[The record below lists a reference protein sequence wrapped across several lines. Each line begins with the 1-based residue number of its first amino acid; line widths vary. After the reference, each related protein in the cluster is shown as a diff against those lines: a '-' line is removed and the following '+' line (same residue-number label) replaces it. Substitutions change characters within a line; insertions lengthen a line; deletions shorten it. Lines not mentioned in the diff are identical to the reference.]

1 MTPQSTASAPVTRVG
16 AALRRALPA
25 GATYR
30 AGRPMGET
38 LPFRVNGQRLTARW
52 IGEGRLAEVRE
63 IIEGAERPGIVVARF
78 LSPGARAA
86 LSKAGI
92 GWVDE
97 TGAAEIATQGL
108 VIARTGSLPAS
119 RERPA
124 AWTPA
129 TLSVAEAL
137 LCGTHPT
144 VAATTRTTG
153 LSEGACTNALR
164 TLTRLGLLT
173 ADAPR
178 GRASARRIADPDRFL
193 DAYATAATAMRP
205 ETSLTLGVTWQD
217 PIAGLTDLGH
227 KLDKLGITWA
237 ATGLVA
243 AAVAAPLITSVTT
256 ADIYLG
262 AIGTAGLEVIARD
275 VGLRP
280 IEGGRLTV
288 RPFPSRASAGLATTE
303 GGLRVAPWPRLHAD
317 LRELGVRGEDAAEHL
332 RETIRGR

>member
-1 MTPQSTASAPVTRVG
+1 MTPQNTASDTAARIS

-30 AGRPMGET
+30 AGRATGET
-38 LPFRVNGQRLTARW
+38 LPFRVNGQRFTARW
-52 IGEGRLAEVRE
+52 IGEGRLAEIRE
-63 IIEGAERPGIVVARF
+63 IADEAERPGIVVARL

-86 LSKAGI
+86 LSNAGI

-97 TGAAEIATQGL
+97 TGAAEIAAPNL
-108 VIARTGSLPAS
+108 VISRTGSLPAS

-137 LCGTHPT
+137 LCGTHAT
-144 VAATTRTTG
+144 VATTTRTTG

-178 GRASARRIADPDRFL
+178 GRASARRVGDPDALL
-193 DAYATAATAMRP
+193 DAYATAAAALRP
-205 ETSLTLGVTWQD
+205 ETSVTLGVTWQD
-217 PIAGLTDLGH
+217 PIAGLAVLGG
-227 KLDKLGITWA
+227 KLDELRITWA
-237 ATGLVA
+237 VTGFVA
-243 AAVAAPLITSVTT
+243 AAVVAPLITSVTT
-256 ADIYLG
+256 TDIYVDALG
-262 AIGTAGLEVIARD
+262 TPGLEVIARD

-303 GGLRVAPWPRLHAD
+303 GGLRVTPWPRLYAD